1 MSVKIITYNDPEWES
16 YSDLFYNNFDPDDW
30 DYLIIG
36 DDKYTVE
43 LLAEKLYIFNYDMKE
58 IDGSWAAVT
67 YHS

>member
-1 MSVKIITYNDPEWES
+1 MSVKIITYNDSEWQS

-43 LLAEKLYIFNYDMKE
+43 LLAEKLYVFNYDMKE
-58 IDGSWAAVT
+58 IDGRWTAVT

>member
-1 MSVKIITYNDPEWES
+1 MSVKIITYNDSEWQS

-43 LLAEKLYIFNYDMKE
+43 LLVEKLYIFNYDMKE
-58 IDGSWAAVT
+58 IDGRWTAVT